1 MRPEKLIKY
10 NSCEH
15 ATHTHTTMSQN
26 ITDFL
31 FTATH
36 VVGHRVLQS
45 WCRISYCSEL
55 DVVEM
60 DSKGLSNF
68 NKGKVII
75 AICQGQRRATAS
87 EMKLL

>member
-1 MRPEKLIKY
+1 
-10 NSCEH
+10 
-15 ATHTHTTMSQN
+15 MSQN
-26 ITDFL
+26 IIDCL
-31 FTATH
+31 FTATR
-36 VVGHRVLQS
+36 GGVLQS

-75 AICQGQRRATAS
+75 AICQGQR
-87 EMKLL
+87 